1 MSTFREKYLKYKMK
15 YIQLKKQLGGVCNCG
30 QAESNADCP
39 VCRDAMPAAAAVG
52 NAGDINVT
60 VVSMSGKSAIFPIS
74 RNATILELKGRI
86 QANNELGNLEI
97 YRQKLIYRPGRY
109 GMDPLADNLTLFEC
123 GIGQIDE
130 DPIEVDLLLEDN
142 LLEFSP
148 EIIERVIVLLRNSR
162 TEELTNLLSQ
172 YTGTLMITSNVGQY
186 YRPPID
192 FDPASRWLVTLAN
205 ALRENTTVTRL
216 IIPNEHFLDEDFIS
230 LTDALKQNTNIT
242 SLTLTAMNIGDNHII
257 ALAEALKVNRT
268 ITDINLS
275 RDNFGDDGAT
285 ALADALKSNNTITRI
300 ELDGNRISNAG
311 AAQLAD
317 ALKSNNTIT
326 YINLSNNKIG
336 DVGAI
341 QLVNVLKENT
351 TVMHFSI
358 YRNMIIN
365 RGQNAL
371 RELHALRPELTIG
384 SEYHV
389 ELW

>member
-39 VCRDAMPAAAAVG
+39 VCRDAMPAAAAMG
-52 NAGDINVT
+52 NAEQLISVT

-97 YRQKLIYRPGRY
+97 YRQKLMYRPGRY
-109 GMDPLADNLTLFEC
+109 GMEPLADNLTLFEC

-130 DPIEVDLLLEDN
+130 EPIEVDLLLEDN

-148 EIIERVIVLLRNSR
+148 EIIERVIVLLRNIR

-172 YTGTLMITSNVGQY
+172 YVGTLMISNLGQY
-186 YRPPID
+186 YRPPIN
-192 FDPASRWLVTLAN
+192 FDPASRWLGTLAN

-216 IIPNEHFLDEDFIS
+216 IFPRERFLDEDFIS

-242 SLTLTAMNIGDNHII
+242 SLILTDMNLVDNHIS
-257 ALAEALKVNRT
+257 ALAGALKVNRT
-268 ITDINLS
+268 ITAIVLS
-275 RDNFGDDGAT
+275 RNNFGDDGAT
-285 ALADALKSNNTITRI
+285 ELADALKSNNTITHI
-300 ELDGNRISNAG
+300 SLDYNRIRDVG

-317 ALKSNNTIT
+317 ALKSNNKIT

-341 QLVNVLKENT
+341 QLVNALKENT
-351 TVMHFSI
+351 TVMHFEI
-358 YRNMIIN
+358 YRNIIN